1 MPIPREA
8 CTLLGYKGKL
18 LLHGAFGR
26 ERFLCDTHVFHTIT
40 ERWRKVDCKMGS
52 FPFSRVLSSLSVAS
66 EKVALFGGESSYQFF
81 NNVRLFDTQAERWE
95 MCDIG
100 REKPSPCANHSL
112 FTTK

>member
-1 MPIPREA
+1 
-8 CTLLGYKGKL
+8 
-18 LLHGAFGR
+18 
-26 ERFLCDTHVFHTIT
+26 
-40 ERWRKVDCKMGS
+40 MGS